1 MPQEILDLLLSITD
15 NRVLLLLIIIVFF
28 LVVGTF
34 MDALANMIILGP
46 LLMPIAVDGL
56 GMHPL
61 QFGVFLMVGLLLGV
75 LTPPLGLV
83 LFVVAP
89 VARVSIERLSLAVL
103 PFLAAE
109 LAVLALIVFVPD
121 VTLGLPRAVGLID

>member
-1 MPQEILDLLLSITD
+1 
-15 NRVLLLLIIIVFF
+15 
-28 LVVGTF
+28 
-34 MDALANMIILGP
+34 MIILGP

-75 LTPPLGLV
+75 LTPPMGLV

-89 VARVSIERLSLAVL
+89 VAKVSIERLSLAVI

-109 LAVLALIVFVPD
+109 LAVLLLIVFVPD
-121 VTLGLPRAVGLID
+121 VTLALPRAFGLID

>member
-1 MPQEILDLLLSITD
+1 MP
-15 NRVLLLLIIIVFF
+15 V
-28 LVVGTF
+28 
-34 MDALANMIILGP
+34 
-46 LLMPIAVDGL
+46 AVEGL

-89 VARVSIERLSLAVL
+89 VARVSIERLSLAVI

-109 LAVLALIVFVPD
+109 LAVLLLIAFVPE
-121 VTLGLPRAVGLID
+121 VTLGLPRAAGLID

>member
-1 MPQEILDLLLSITD
+1 MP
-15 NRVLLLLIIIVFF
+15 V
-28 LVVGTF
+28 
-34 MDALANMIILGP
+34 
-46 LLMPIAVDGL
+46 AVEGL
-56 GMHPL
+56 GMHPP

-109 LAVLALIVFVPD
+109 LL
-121 VTLGLPRAVGLID
+121 RCCC